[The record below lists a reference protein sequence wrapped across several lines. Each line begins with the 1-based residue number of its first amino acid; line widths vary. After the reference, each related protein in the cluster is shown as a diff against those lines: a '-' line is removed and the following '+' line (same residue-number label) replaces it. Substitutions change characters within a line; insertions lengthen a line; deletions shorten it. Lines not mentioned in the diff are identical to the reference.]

1 MAPAIGVAEW
11 NQLQCEGDQPR
22 GRTGHTLTMAGQN
35 CVMFGGMTQDA
46 AGTEIDFTSET
57 WVLNMD
63 SNPKW
68 DAPVGWVPTDAS
80 KSKEGFVHAPF
91 STPPGAECP
100 EGRWKHTS
108 VTLDDDHILI
118 FGGLADKNKRFDDVW
133 IFEVSTGTWRN
144 VKHVGTP
151 PCPRAH
157 HTATMVGTKMY
168 VWGGYGGH
176 KQRRAFYNDLYVL
189 ETAPYVMPEETDDGT
204 APSSEY
210 EEGDL
215 VWTKINAGGPMP
227 EPRSNHTCSL
237 IAVPASSDNKML
249 CVMGGRDHLKFFD
262 DVHFLDLNTK
272 EWTNAEMRPS
282 LPRGLAHHMALAVAS
297 VPHYKLF
304 IFGGQQGGD
313 NRGDWKYVQNVNC
326 LDCGDRKSVV

>member
-1 MAPAIGVAEW
+1 M
-11 NQLQCEGDQPR
+11 C
-22 GRTGHTLTMAGQN
+22 
-35 CVMFGGMTQDA
+35 GMR
-46 AGTEIDFTSET
+46 S
-57 WVLNMD
+57 
-63 SNPKW
+63 
-68 DAPVGWVPTDAS
+68 
-80 KSKEGFVHAPF
+80 
-91 STPPGAECP
+91 
-100 EGRWKHTS
+100 WKHTS

-227 EPRSNHTCSL
+227 EPRRSLLPCSSVTLTLCRSLLPCTRVSTLRTPYAYHCAHHSNHTCSL

-272 EWTNAEMRPS
+272 EWTNAEM
-282 LPRGLAHHMALAVAS
+282 V
-297 VPHYKLF
+297 
-304 IFGGQQGGD
+304 
-313 NRGDWKYVQNVNC
+313 
-326 LDCGDRKSVV
+326 